1 MRLLGPTASVP
12 RGVVVATAYLADYAK
27 VITEG
32 AGSVDVRYPDGYER
46 SVETDDYGDFSLGR
60 WLWFLE
66 DVRPL
71 DPPIPAKGRLNGF
84 WDWPA

>member
-60 WLWFLE
+60 WL
-66 DVRPL
+66 VVPRRRPEPIE
-71 DPPIPAKGRLNGF
+71 PPQTAKGRQGF
-84 WDWPA
+84 WEWPV